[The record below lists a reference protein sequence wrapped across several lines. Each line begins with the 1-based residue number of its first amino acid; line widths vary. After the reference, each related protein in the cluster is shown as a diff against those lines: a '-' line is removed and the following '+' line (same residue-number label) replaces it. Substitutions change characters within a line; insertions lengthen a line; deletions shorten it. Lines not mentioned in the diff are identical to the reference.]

1 MTKRAALRRLGM
13 TAAQILIAL
22 VALFAPAGTFAFWQ
36 AWVYLAVCVASS
48 AIITSYLRRHDPKL
62 LERRT
67 RGPWA
72 EKETSQK
79 LLQLLVILA
88 WTGAIVLSSFDR
100 RFSWSHLS
108 LFVEIAG
115 LAVVELGFLTIFLAF
130 KENTFAAVNIDVEA
144 DQKVISTGPYA
155 VVRHPMYTG
164 LLLIVLGTPLALGS
178 SWALISFVLMALVI
192 VWRILFE
199 EQFLNEHLLGYANYC
214 RNVRYRLVPLV
225 W

>member
-1 MTKRAALRRLGM
+1 M